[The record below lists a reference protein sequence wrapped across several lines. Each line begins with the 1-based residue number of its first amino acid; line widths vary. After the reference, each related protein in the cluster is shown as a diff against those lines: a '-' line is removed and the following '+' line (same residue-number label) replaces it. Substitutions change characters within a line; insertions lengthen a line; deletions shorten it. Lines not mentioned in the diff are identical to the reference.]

1 MHGVDIP
8 QIKWPK
14 AEFPRYKYPLEEHA
28 RENRSE
34 DDRCLASVEDH
45 IHNQTK
51 VGCPVAGI
59 LVEPIQAEGGDH
71 HGSKHFFQVSL
82 VPFTFQLVKIDAFI
96 NFIMRKVCV
105 WVCLFSIVGYRI
117 ILAEHPYPLGKGGK
131 KGARGLSVQSKGC
144 I

>member
-14 AEFPRYKYPLEEHA
+14 AEFPRYKYPLEEHT

-82 VPFTFQLVKIDAFI
+82 VPFTFQLVKNDVFI
-96 NFIMRKVCV
+96 NYMMKESVCRGD
-105 WVCLFSIVGYRI
+105 SIAQR
-117 ILAEHPYPLGKGGK
+117 
-131 KGARGLSVQSKGC
+131 
-144 I
+144 